1 MLRNNE
7 DEDDDLMDISNSLNP
22 VAGDIL
28 DNDAVV
34 TIDQAVSFSSSSSD
48 AELYDEAD
56 SNLFLLFFIFELL
69 MAVISIQRHIFV
81 FQPRLLNIRLKR
93 YVIYYFPLL
102 FCLIYPPIFYLIIIV
117 FYPCDG
123 TQWVFSSNLCGYANC
138 YLLYNKM
145 LSSFA
150 WVINNGLPSIIIFL
164 ANVVLVFRVIQQ
176 KRHRQQL
183 ISWKKQRRMALQ
195 LLAISSVYMIGW
207 IPNLISGVGQRI
219 ISPNFLAQIQLDYLL
234 DLIYIVCLSLP
245 WVCCRLLPEFN
256 KWIWKLFCSGYVIRN
271 DVRPT

>member
-1 MLRNNE
+1 MPIHFYYTNYVTPSTAAYCTWWTYFE
-7 DEDDDLMDISNSLNP
+7 YSLNL
-22 VAGDIL
+22 I
-28 DNDAVV
+28 
-34 TIDQAVSFSSSSSD
+34 S
-48 AELYDEAD
+48 
-56 SNLFLLFFIFELL
+56 ELL

-93 YVIYYFPLL
+93 YVMYYFPLL

-138 YLLYNKM
+138 YLLYNKI

-219 ISPNFLAQIQLDYLL
+219 ISPNFLAQIQLDYFL

-256 KWIWKLFCSGYVIRN
+256 KWIWKLFCPGYVIRN
-271 DVRPT
+271 DVGPIL

>member
-1 MLRNNE
+1 TNYVTPSTAAYCTWWTYFE
-7 DEDDDLMDISNSLNP
+7 YSLNL
-22 VAGDIL
+22 I
-28 DNDAVV
+28 
-34 TIDQAVSFSSSSSD
+34 S
-48 AELYDEAD
+48 
-56 SNLFLLFFIFELL
+56 ELL

-93 YVIYYFPLL
+93 YVMYYFPLL

-123 TQWVFSSNLCGYANC
+123 TQWVFHRIYVA
-138 YLLYNKM
+138 M
-145 LSSFA
+145 QI
-150 WVINNGLPSIIIFL
+150 VIFS
-164 ANVVLVFRVIQQ
+164 NVVLVFRVIQQ

-183 ISWKKQRRMALQ
+183 IIWKKQRRMALQ

-245 WVCCRLLPEFN
+245 WVCSRLLPEFN
-256 KWIWKLFCSGYVIRN
+256 KWIWKLFCPGYVIRN
-271 DVRPT
+271 DVGPIL